1 MPEHRLFAALY
12 DLIGAAAERGWIG
25 DRRRE
30 LLASARGRV
39 VELGAGT
46 GANLRHYPAPVT
58 ELTLTEPDAA
68 MRRRLLRRVSA
79 RRGPARVVAAPAE
92 RLPLPD
98 ESADVV
104 VATLV
109 LCSVGDQ
116 AAALAEARRVLRPG
130 GTLLFM
136 EHVRGQGRRARAQDR
151 VTPLWRRLAAGC
163 HPNRDTVAAIRAAGF
178 EVSRLEVRDDAPGP
192 PIARPVAIGA
202 AVRP

>member
-1 MPEHRLFAALY
+1 MPGHRLFARLY
-12 DLIGAAAERGWIG
+12 DLLGAAAERGWLG

-30 LLASARGRV
+30 LLAPARGRV
-39 VELGAGT
+39 VEVGAGT
-46 GANLRHYPAPVT
+46 GANLRHYPALVT
-58 ELTLTEPDAA
+58 ELTLTEPDPA

-98 ESADVV
+98 ASADVV

-109 LCSVGDQ
+109 LCSVADQ

-136 EHVRGQGRRARAQDR
+136 EHVRGEGRRARVQDA
-151 VTPLWRRLAAGC
+151 VAPVWRRLAAGC
-163 HPNRDTVAAIRAAGF
+163 NPDRDTVAAIRAAGF
-178 EVSRLEVRDDAPGP
+178 EVDRLEVRDDAPGP
-192 PIARPVAIGA
+192 PIVRPVAIGA

>member
-1 MPEHRLFAALY
+1 MRGHRLFAALY
-12 DLIGAAAERGWIG
+12 DLLGAAVERGWIG

-46 GANLRHYPAPVT
+46 GANLRHYPASVS

-68 MRRRLLRRVSA
+68 MRRRLARRVGS
-79 RRGPARVVAAPAE
+79 RRGPGRVLAAPAE

-98 ESADVV
+98 AGADVV

-109 LCSVGDQ
+109 LCSVDDQ

-130 GTLLFM
+130 GVLLFM
-136 EHVRGQGRRARAQDR
+136 EHVRGEGRRARLQDR
-151 VTPLWRRLAAGC
+151 MTPLWRRLAAGC

-178 EVSRLEVRDDAPGP
+178 EVARLEVRDDAPGP
-192 PIARPVAIGA
+192 SVVRPVAIGA